1 MNIEDMTP
9 EQLREYATAK
19 EMQRE
24 TITAH
29 YMNRSAGEAIDP
41 KPQLTNL
48 GGFATVE
55 VKHPY
60 EHDVEF
66 EGETYRVDMRRIKS
80 REFIRMF
87 AEFQDYE
94 RKGEDAPISCAL
106 ALYDFVFGGKVDD
119 KVCEVVKAKMGYEDF
134 EEIMRIENE
143 LFEHLE
149 VKN

>member
-24 TITAH
+24 TITAR
-29 YMNRSAGEAIDP
+29 YMDREPRLSVVPDD
-41 KPQLTNL
+41 KQ
-48 GGFATVE
+48 
-55 VKHPY
+55 PY
-60 EHDVEF
+60 EKDVEF

-106 ALYDFVFGGKVDD
+106 ALYDFVLGGKVDD

-143 LFEHLE
+143 LFNRLE

>member
-24 TITAH
+24 TVTAR
-29 YMNRSAGEAIDP
+29 YMDREPRLNIVQDD
-41 KPQLTNL
+41 K
-48 GGFATVE
+48 
-55 VKHPY
+55 KPY
-60 EHDVEF
+60 ENDIEF

-94 RKGEDAPISCAL
+94 RKSEDAPISCAL

-119 KVCEVVKAKMGYEDF
+119 KVCKVVKAKMGYEDF

-143 LFEHLE
+143 LFNHLE

>member
-1 MNIEDMTP
+1 MNIDDMTP

-24 TITAH
+24 TITAR
-29 YMNRSAGEAIDP
+29 YMDREPNFKVVQDCKE
-41 KPQLTNL
+41 
-48 GGFATVE
+48 
-55 VKHPY
+55 PY
-60 EHDVEF
+60 EKDVEF
-66 EGETYRVDMRRIKS
+66 EGETYRIDMRRIKS

-106 ALYDFVFGGKVDD
+106 ALYDFVFVGKVDD

-143 LFEHLE
+143 LFNHLE

>member
-24 TITAH
+24 TVTAR
-29 YMNRSAGEAIDP
+29 YMDREP
-41 KPQLTNL
+41 KFNIVQ
-48 GGFATVE
+48 GD
-55 VKHPY
+55 KQPY
-60 EHDVEF
+60 ENDVEF

-119 KVCEVVKAKMGYEDF
+119 KVCEPISTLIRRESTRCYSARGPPPPQRRWMWKANRGD
-134 EEIMRIENE
+134 
-143 LFEHLE
+143 
-149 VKN
+149 

>member
-9 EQLREYATAK
+9 EQLREYALAK
-19 EMQRE
+19 EAQRE
-24 TITAH
+24 AITAH
-29 YMNRSAGEAIDP
+29 YMDR
-41 KPQLTNL
+41 KPEFDIVQ
-48 GGFATVE
+48 GD
-55 VKHPY
+55 KQPY
-60 EHDVEF
+60 ENDVEF

-87 AEFQDYE
+87 ATFQDYE

-106 ALYDFVFGGKVDD
+106 ALYDFVFGGKVDE

-143 LFEHLE
+143 LFNHLE

>member
-19 EMQRE
+19 ETQRE
-24 TITAH
+24 TITAR
-29 YMNRSAGEAIDP
+29 YMDREPRLDIVPDD
-41 KPQLTNL
+41 KQ
-48 GGFATVE
+48 
-55 VKHPY
+55 PY
-60 EHDVEF
+60 EKDIEF

-106 ALYDFVFGGKVDD
+106 ALYDFVFRGNVDD
-119 KVCEVVKAKMGYEDF
+119 KVCEVVRAKMGYEDF

-143 LFEHLE
+143 LFSHLE

>member
-19 EMQRE
+19 EARRE
-24 TITAH
+24 NLTAH
-29 YMNRSAGEAIDP
+29 YMNRATGEAIDP
-41 KPQLTNL
+41 EPKFTMLDC
-48 GGFATVE
+48 
-55 VKHPY
+55 KHPY
-60 EHDVEF
+60 ENDIEF

-87 AEFQDYE
+87 AEFQDYG

-143 LFEHLE
+143 LFNHLE

>member
-1 MNIEDMTP
+1 MNIDDMTP

-24 TITAH
+24 TITAR
-29 YMNRSAGEAIDP
+29 YMDREPNFKVVQDCKE
-41 KPQLTNL
+41 
-48 GGFATVE
+48 
-55 VKHPY
+55 PY
-60 EHDVEF
+60 EKDVEF
-66 EGETYRVDMRRIKS
+66 EGETYRIDMRRIKS

-134 EEIMRIENE
+134 EEIMRIENA
-143 LFEHLE
+143 LFEGIE